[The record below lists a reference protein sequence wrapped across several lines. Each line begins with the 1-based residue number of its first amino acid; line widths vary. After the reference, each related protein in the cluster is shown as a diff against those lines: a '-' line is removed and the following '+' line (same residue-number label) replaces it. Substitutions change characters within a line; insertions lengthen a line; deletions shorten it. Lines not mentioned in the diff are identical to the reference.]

1 MSNIFTLNNLDTEGE
16 GQINIDDLYEK
27 KREKDLKKLELFK
40 KQLAL
45 VHKRIK
51 DASHQKENNTA
62 CWYVVP
68 EYILGVSKFDNP
80 GCIAYLMDMLE
91 KNKFLVKYYHPNAI
105 YISWHHWMPAYVR
118 AEIKK
123 KYGINVDEFGRQII
137 EEDEEEDNQEDLEPE
152 QLYEPKKQGAP
163 KMRKDGTAYT
173 PVDTYRQMGNMAY
186 KQSREFDR

>member
-62 CWYVVP
+62 C
-68 EYILGVSKFDNP
+68 L
-80 GCIAYLMDMLE
+80 C
-91 KNKFLVKYYHPNAI
+91 
-105 YISWHHWMPAYVR
+105 
-118 AEIKK
+118 
-123 KYGINVDEFGRQII
+123 
-137 EEDEEEDNQEDLEPE
+137 
-152 QLYEPKKQGAP
+152 
-163 KMRKDGTAYT
+163 
-173 PVDTYRQMGNMAY
+173 
-186 KQSREFDR
+186 